1 MDAWI
6 WIVLAIVALVVIAS
20 IAWGIGRQRRSTTLR
35 EQFGPEYDRTLE
47 DFDDRRAA
55 ESELES
61 RRARREQ
68 FDIRPLDAASR
79 QRYAEQWEG
88 VQARFVDDPEI
99 AVTEADGL
107 IIQVMR
113 DRGYPI
119 DDFDRRAADVSVDH
133 PRVVEHYRDAHEIA
147 DRSKSGRAT
156 TEDMRKAVV
165 HYRALFA
172 DLLDQPADMRR
183 SG

>member
-1 MDAWI
+1 MDAWV
-6 WIVLAIVALVVIAS
+6 WIVLAIVALILIGA
-20 IAWGIGRQRRSTTLR
+20 IAWLAGRQRRTATLR

-47 DFDDRRAA
+47 DFDDRRAG
-55 ESELES
+55 ESELAS
-61 RRARREQ
+61 RRARREEL
-68 FDIRPLDAASR
+68 DIRPLDPADR
-79 QRYAEQWEG
+79 QRYADEWQR

-107 IIQVMR
+107 IINVMR

-119 DDFDRRAADVSVDH
+119 DDFDQRAADVSVDH
-133 PRVVEHYRDAHEIA
+133 PRVVEHYREAHEIA

-156 TEDMRKAVV
+156 TEDMRMAVV

-172 DLLDQPADMRR
+172 ELLEQPEDVRR